1 MLYRHA
7 HTLLEVEGYEHDN
20 ETIGKTFRVRP
31 ADHDAPD
38 AQQSFVL
45 WSTLTTRGEV
55 SGESHIA
62 AAEPEADKP
71 DKPESEGQAELLL
84 EVSADGVLWVP
95 LDPHLLG
102 QPARVVRVPF
112 MLPFVRARVM
122 TRGLKYEARAI
133 LLGSSPFSLHA
144 QVQRGA
150 VVVVGR
156 SG

>member
-1 MLYRHA
+1 MLYQHA
-7 HTLLEVEGYEHDN
+7 HTLLEVDG
-20 ETIGKTFRVRP
+20 FRTTDITGTAFRIRP
-31 ADHDAPD
+31 ADHDASD

-55 SGESHIA
+55 SGESRIA

-71 DKPESEGQAELLL
+71 DKPEPEGHAQLLF
-84 EVSADGVLWVP
+84 EVSADGNLWVP
-95 LDPHLLG
+95 LDPHLPR

-144 QVQRGA
+144 QIRRD
-150 VVVVGR
+150 VVIVVGR
-156 SG
+156 S